1 MQKPMNFLNRKIIKS
16 LVAII
21 IISTLPACD
30 KTPSEHLQ
38 SLTEDK
44 YPVANMPDE
53 PLETPLEINIEP
65 KRLAMT
71 SSWSAGV
78 KDDGTLWTWGT
89 DGLLRETKTGP
100 NATAS

>member
-1 MQKPMNFLNRKIIKS
+1 MNFLNKKIIKS

-30 KTPSEHLQ
+30 KSPSEHLK
-38 SLTEDK
+38 SFTEDN
-44 YPVANMPDE
+44 YPVANMRDE

-71 SSWSAGV
+71 NSWSAGV
-78 KDDGTLWTWGT
+78 KDDGTL
-89 DGLLRETKTGP
+89 
-100 NATAS
+100 

>member
-1 MQKPMNFLNRKIIKS
+1 MFTHNRTNRNY
-16 LVAII
+16 LP
-21 IISTLPACD
+21 TLPTAVLVLSLTVLTACD
-30 KTPSEHLQ
+30 SSPVEQIKAITQ
-38 SLTEDK
+38 DK

-89 DGLLRETKTGP
+89 DPCRQIRTVKLGRF
-100 NATAS
+100 

>member
-1 MQKPMNFLNRKIIKS
+1 MQRITNFASKKLIMS
-16 LVAII
+16 LAII
-21 IISTLPACD
+21 PMMSTLPACD
-30 KTPSEHLQ
+30 KPPTEHLQ
-38 SLTEDK
+38 ALTEDK

-78 KDDGTLWTWGT
+78 KDDGTL
-89 DGLLRETKTGP
+89 
-100 NATAS
+100 